1 MHSRNTQPKNP
12 NHRGGEPSWFAIL
25 AFSLLL
31 HCMGLLCVHVLFPDL
46 LQSELEDDGQ
56 AVTIHIELPEPT
68 PPPPPPAPKL
78 VGQIVDIAPT
88 PDTKR
93 PEEAKFLAE
102 DDQVAD
108 TETRT
113 ERFRVNPEVLH
124 HEYSEEDKLEFEDLT
139 NLDAVEP
146 STGAQ
151 VGNDRFNPDE
161 DGSLAALPSPFQV
174 TNKDGLQKPV
184 PASHRQSVFTG
195 APNNDLLDVPV
206 ANRLALN
213 THKIQFAGYL
223 NRIRRLVNFY
233 WNQNLQNLPA
243 SAQARLDRPSYETL
257 VNVILDDAG
266 ALESI
271 EVTRTSGSRFLDAA
285 VVRAFRI
292 AGPFPNPPSQLIES
306 DGRVYL
312 PDFDFNVR
320 MGQARAQ
327 YQGVDPRS
335 GVRFP
340 GILKGHP

>member
-1 MHSRNTQPKNP
+1 MPDIRKTKGESI
-12 NHRGGEPSWFAIL
+12 NHRRKPRFMGIVAL
-25 AFSLLL
+25 SLLL
-31 HCMGLLCVHVLFPDL
+31 HVVGLFALNLFFPDL
-46 LQSELEDDGQ
+46 FESDLQQDGK
-56 AVTIHIELPEPT
+56 AITLRIELPEPV
-68 PPPPPPAPKL
+68 PPPPELPPEL

-88 PDTKR
+88 PDVER
-93 PEEAKFLAE
+93 PEKADFLAE
-102 DDQVAD
+102 DDQVVD

-113 ERFRVNPEVLH
+113 ERYRVNPEVLH

-151 VGNDRFNPDE
+151 VGNDRFDPEE

-184 PASHRQSVFTG
+184 PASHKQSVFTG

-206 ANRLALN
+206 SERLALN

-266 ALESI
+266 ALESV
-271 EVTRTSGSRFLDAA
+271 EVTGPSGSRVLDAA

-292 AGPFPNPPSQLIES
+292 AGPFPNPPPQLIAP

-320 MGQARAQ
+320 MGQARSH
-327 YQGVDPRS
+327 YEGVDPRA

-340 GILKGHP
+340 GILKATP